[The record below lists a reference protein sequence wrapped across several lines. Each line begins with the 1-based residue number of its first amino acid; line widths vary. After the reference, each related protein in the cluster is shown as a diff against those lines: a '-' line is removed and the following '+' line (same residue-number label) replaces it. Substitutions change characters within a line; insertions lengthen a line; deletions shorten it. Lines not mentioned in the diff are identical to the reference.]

1 MERSKMGGVVARN
14 LPTTHPTGGQRVSPS
29 GEERR
34 FLGEESF
41 NLRISAPG
49 DSEGLDVAVLGA
61 RRDLEGCGPVAGTP
75 SLKMRSISETGMR
88 WCPLTSTVL
97 TRPEAMNCA
106 RVVARST
113 PRRRAASFFDNS
125 LELALRC

>member
-1 MERSKMGGVVARN
+1 VTFGPERGRIG
-14 LPTTHPTGGQRVSPS
+14 PS
-29 GEERR
+29 GGERR
-34 FLGEESF
+34 FLGEGSF

-49 DSEGLDVAVLGA
+49 DSEGLDVAALGG
-61 RRDLEGCGPVAGTP
+61 RRGLEGCGPVAGTP

-97 TRPEAMNCA
+97 MRPEAMNCA